1 MPSEVG
7 TLDLSIVFTCNL
19 DSVLAKKLLVS
30 SKTSSILL
38 SSLSLLLDDLNGGI
52 CICLDGLV
60 SSFDEGYVL
69 IELLELG
76 ISYSCY
82 YRP

>member
-1 MPSEVG
+1 
-7 TLDLSIVFTCNL
+7 
-19 DSVLAKKLLVS
+19 
-30 SKTSSILL
+30 L